1 MIQQIDT
8 YLLPSLLNS
17 SSETFLQS
25 TAVVIDILRASST
38 MVTAL
43 GQGATSIYPCLEVEE
58 ALQIKAGL
66 TDALVGGER
75 GGKPIDGFDCS
86 NSPADY
92 SAERVRDRPVV
103 FTTTNGTR
111 ALSHVSDCQEVLIG
125 SFLNLSALCDQL
137 QTRSHILLLCA
148 GTNGMVTREDVLFA
162 GAVADRLR
170 ATHPESVGNDQTALA
185 RAAWKQ
191 VEGMAGDVK
200 LNLAESFKETL
211 GGRNLLKLGY
221 GDDFSRVADIDRYD
235 IVPDWRREQGLI
247 KVP

>member
-1 MIQQIDT
+1 MLQQIDT
-8 YLLPSLLNS
+8 YLLPSLIHS
-17 SSETFLQS
+17 TSTYFLQS

-43 GQGATSIYPCLEVEE
+43 AHGATAIYPCLEVDE
-58 ALQIKAGL
+58 ARQIKAGL
-66 TDALVGGER
+66 ADALVGGER

-92 SAERVRDRPVV
+92 SSERVKDRPVV

-125 SFLNLSALCDQL
+125 SFLNLSALCDRL
-137 QTRSHILLLCA
+137 QSRSHILLLCA
-148 GTNGMVTREDVLFA
+148 GTNGTITREDVLFA
-162 GAVADRLR
+162 GAVTDRLR
-170 ATHPESVGNDQTALA
+170 AENPESAANDQAMLA
-185 RAAWKQ
+185 QAAWRQ
-191 VEGMAGDVK
+191 VEGLAGDVK
-200 LNLAESFKETL
+200 LNLAESLKETL

-221 GDDFSRVADIDRYD
+221 GDDLTRVADIDRFD
-235 IVPDWRREQGLI
+235 IVPEWRRAQGLI